1 MAHETAAEDRA
12 ARHAPSIVMRSDPL
26 DRLER
31 LAQFLADPLVG
42 VEGQHP
48 VARGA
53 GKSKVLLRTEAVPGL
68 NIYVRRKLAGNIHRS
83 VRAPRI
89 GDDDFIRPGD
99 RIETT
104 RNVRFLVLGDDDDRD
119 GHGQRLLKFSVYRVS
134 ASTLSRISNDHA
146 QARSRLLRQLMSRAC
161 VRRKVISTWWLPW
174 AGSAGFPGAGKSV
187 SELGDD
193 IVFAKLAALRT

>member
-42 VEGQHP
+42 VE
-48 VARGA
+48 
-53 GKSKVLLRTEAVPGL
+53 
-68 NIYVRRKLAGNIHRS
+68 
-83 VRAPRI
+83 
-89 GDDDFIRPGD
+89 
-99 RIETT
+99 
-104 RNVRFLVLGDDDDRD
+104 
-119 GHGQRLLKFSVYRVS
+119 GQRLLKFSVYRVS

-193 IVFAKLAALRT
+193 IVFAKLAA